1 MKKVDKFKKIST
13 STILLGVIF
22 LCLFGVVSASAPN
35 PGHTWS
41 EMGDVAVTVAQGG
54 TGQSSLT
61 DENVIL
67 GNDTS
72 AVIFVAPGTNGNVL
86 RSNGTTWTSGIPA
99 GRDVYAG
106 RTGSA
111 VTADSYC
118 HLTNNVPCGASS
130 VTASAVPVPFAGTI
144 KNLRAYM
151 QTAPAAG
158 GNSLV
163 FTVRTSTG
171 CNDSWASSA
180 LTCTITGDGSTQTC
194 TDTSNT
200 VTLAAGDCLQMY
212 LDATGTVSNNDSWSI
227 EYDY

>member
-99 GRDVYAG
+99 VRDVYAG

-118 HLTNNVPCGASS
+118 HLTNNVQIG
-130 VTASAVPVPFAGTI
+130 
-144 KNLRAYM
+144 RAH
-151 QTAPAAG
+151 
-158 GNSLV
+158 V
-163 FTVRTSTG
+163 
-171 CNDSWASSA
+171 
-180 LTCTITGDGSTQTC
+180 
-194 TDTSNT
+194 
-200 VTLAAGDCLQMY
+200 
-212 LDATGTVSNNDSWSI
+212 
-227 EYDY
+227 